1 MSLIQAEKAAL
12 RWDAEKHHW
21 VLRIAIGE
29 EVIKRST
36 ERSVSRDTGDETLR
50 NLAVEIAKDEGYSL
64 RPEEVSIERE

>member
-1 MSLIQAEKAAL
+1 
-12 RWDAEKHHW
+12 
-21 VLRIAIGE
+21 
-29 EVIKRST
+29 VIKRST